1 VISWTR
7 IRANTPKLEDISWFS
22 EAHTALEVVDLNPTI
37 ATAQFISTRYTK
49 HEWKKVVRTKVE
61 AFDEAE
67 LHQSL
72 FRIEYG
78 IFYSTLKTKYGPEPY
93 VFAHDRR
100 SSMLKFYLRSRSYG
114 LQARIHHGAA
124 NHSAKRCKCTLGAEE
139 NEEHYLL
146 TCPALAAKRRAFAR
160 NLVIKLTE
168 SNYTEELRN
177 IRTAPNN
184 ELIAYLLG
192 GSEINWNDG
201 AILLIDE
208 LMRPYLLKL
217 ASKRKHLMAAL
228 NDNGGTSHSTP

>member
-1 VISWTR
+1 
-7 IRANTPKLEDISWFS
+7 
-22 EAHTALEVVDLNPTI
+22 
-37 ATAQFISTRYTK
+37 
-49 HEWKKVVRTKVE
+49 VRTKVE

-72 FRIEYG
+72 FRTESG

-100 SSMLKFYLRSRSYG
+100 SAMLKFYLRSRSYG

-124 NHSAKRCKCTLGAEE
+124 NHSAKRCKLCTLGAEK

-146 TCPALAAKRRAFAR
+146 TCPAYAAERRAFAC
-160 NLVIKLTE
+160 NLVIKLKE
-168 SNYTEELRN
+168 SNYTAELHN

-192 GSEINWNDG
+192 GSEVNWNDG
-201 AILLIDE
+201 AIVLIDE